1 MIRLVLIAV
10 MAVAAWVLLLK
21 LSRELKSAN
30 VDWTGVTAAVGF
42 IALAFWLRHVTGW
55 G

>member
-10 MAVAAWVLLLK
+10 VAVVAWVLLLK
-21 LSRELKSAN
+21 LFRELKSSSI
-30 VDWTGVTAAVGF
+30 DWTGVTAAVGF
-42 IALAFWLRHVTGW
+42 IVLAFWLRHVTGW